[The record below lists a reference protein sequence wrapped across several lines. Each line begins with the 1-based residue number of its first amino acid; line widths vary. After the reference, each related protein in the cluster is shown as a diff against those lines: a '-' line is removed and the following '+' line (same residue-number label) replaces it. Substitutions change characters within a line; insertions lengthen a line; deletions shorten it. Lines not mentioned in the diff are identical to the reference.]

1 MFYFQQ
7 SVGAPWKHRGWREA
21 VTERFGD
28 SATCQK
34 EKVPS
39 TDTLK
44 ATLWLSKEKFL
55 QGQPSI
61 SKTSVSDQPRE
72 RCLSAPE

>member
-7 SVGAPWKHRGWREA
+7 SVGAPWKHRGMEEA
-21 VTERFGD
+21 VTERSG
-28 SATCQK
+28 TLPPVRRRV
-34 EKVPS
+34 VPS

-61 SKTSVSDQPRE
+61 SKTSV
-72 RCLSAPE
+72 